1 MLIGQ
6 ILSTNEN
13 VSYVMSEFA
22 DKFPETVEELQG
34 KELDGFKATIAK
46 LAKAH
51 DAYGFIEYLTGPELK
66 PFIAT
71 LKQKATKKKSFSFER
86 LSFVMLP
93 LFKFIEDKKM
103 GAAGE
108 MVKIYKAL
116 DQWFGF
122 VHSHPSINLSTQFET

>member
-6 ILSTNEN
+6 ILTTNEN
-13 VSYVMSEFA
+13 VSYIMNEFA
-22 DKFPETVEELQG
+22 DKLPDTVEELSG
-34 KELDGFKATIAK
+34 KDLDSFRATIAK
-46 LAKAH
+46 LSSAH
-51 DAYGFIEYLTGPELK
+51 DVYGFIEYLSGAELK
-66 PFIAT
+66 PLLST

-108 MVKIYKAL
+108 MPKI
-116 DQWFGF
+116 
-122 VHSHPSINLSTQFET
+122 N